1 MANWTSEVCHN
12 VGYTSVNNITTGTIN
27 NKYGYI
33 VGIVREEKRI
43 LREKKLK
50 RIYG

>member
-27 NKYGYI
+27 NKYGHI
-33 VGIVREEKRI
+33 VEIVREEKEFFVR
-43 LREKKLK
+43 KN
-50 RIYG
+50 